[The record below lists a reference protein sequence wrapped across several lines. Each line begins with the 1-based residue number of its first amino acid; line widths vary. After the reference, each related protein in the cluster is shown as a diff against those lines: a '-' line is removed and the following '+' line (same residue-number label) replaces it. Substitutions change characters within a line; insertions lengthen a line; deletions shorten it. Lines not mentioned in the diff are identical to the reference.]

1 MIVEWPDRRQDV
13 LNALDIL
20 SKAGA
25 SADEA
30 DMWPTTTDA
39 VHWLVDD
46 TFWDV
51 RDPAEDIGALL
62 ANDEEAAAIRGVVA
76 CVVAVSEGQGPTAS
90 DQAWFEDPQ
99 WPNVRDSATRAAK
112 TMRSSRTEGES
123 NG

>member
-1 MIVEWPDRRQDV
+1 
-13 LNALDIL
+13 
-20 SKAGA
+20 
-25 SADEA
+25 
-30 DMWPTTTDA
+30 MWPTTTDA